1 MPQIKFLNRFVLANI
16 LKNFRWLKIR
26 LHDILNNLNC
36 PRCYSLSLR
45 YSIYK
50 VQFASHR
57 FAVTAFELY
66 HTQFRLSRT
75 FFKFFQTFLRRFLR
89 SLLAEQPRYVS
100 TSASICQV
108 LFSVLFKFLS
118 DLLFYF
124 VASRRLAYTSIY
136 PPFCQAFFPFFLFIL
151 GLIFQILWV

>member
-1 MPQIKFLNRFVLANI
+1 MNRFVLANI

-50 VQFASHR
+50 VQFAPHR

-75 FFKFFQTFLRRFLR
+75 FFKFFQTFLRGFLR

-100 TSASICQV
+100 TSASICQA
-108 LFSVLFKFLS
+108 LFQFFSSFFRICCFILS
-118 DLLFYF
+118 PRGDLHI
-124 VASRRLAYTSIY
+124 LAYTPRFVKHY
-136 PPFCQAFFPFFLFIL
+136 FPFFLFIS